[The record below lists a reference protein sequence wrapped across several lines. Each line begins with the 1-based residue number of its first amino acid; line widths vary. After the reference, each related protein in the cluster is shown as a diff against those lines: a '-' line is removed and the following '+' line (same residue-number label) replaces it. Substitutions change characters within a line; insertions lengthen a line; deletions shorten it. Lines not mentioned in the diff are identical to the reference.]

1 MQRAFKIN
9 TLQNLEQINVLINYG
24 GLRDLGKK
32 KVIEDNEFLEN
43 FQIKFVFIEVSIN
56 CLLSRG
62 QMRGR
67 GINKAA

>member
-24 GLRDLGKK
+24 GLRDLKK

-43 FQIKFVFIEVSIN
+43 FQIKFVFIGVSIN

-67 GINKAA
+67 RINKAA